1 MIDQG
6 FRVFLDL
13 NSFSD
18 FQDFL
23 DLGFSGLL
31 DLVFRWI
38 FIHSFSSVFLR
49 IIGFS
54 AILYQSYLT
63 IQTYNPK
70 VFTAREETLYLKDA
84 VFTDAIVDLR
94 MCYCQRDRRFG
105 IAHKLAYFVVLK
117 VVETKDLPYVKLRK
131 QNSAHYRWNKGDR

>member
-23 DLGFSGLL
+23 DLGSSGFL

-54 AILYQSYLT
+54 AFLYQSYLT
-63 IQTYNPK
+63 IQTYNPGAY
-70 VFTAREETLYLKDA
+70 TTREETLYLKDA
-84 VFTDAIVDLR
+84 VFTALVVDLR
-94 MCYCQRDRRFG
+94 YTLLVC
-105 IAHKLAYFVVLK
+105 
-117 VVETKDLPYVKLRK
+117 
-131 QNSAHYRWNKGDR
+131 